1 MDAEYANEIRL
12 MIVMPAHNENAL
24 LYTTISGL
32 EPSMSN
38 GCREV

>member
-1 MDAEYANEIRL
+1 MDVEYANAIRL
-12 MIVMPAHNENAL
+12 MIVIPAHNENTL
-24 LYTTISGL
+24 LYTAISGL